1 MSNSGWGFGAWG
13 FSPWGGADDELSL
26 LEAHAVRENCVRLTF
41 SVPVR
46 LLRDLAPRDGAI
58 LSKYSFVADTSTT
71 GLDGQPARAVRPV
84 KAELA
89 LVENAAGA
97 LIDVWTDRALS
108 HHPSLYTVTVLDL
121 FSTAGA
127 PLALGGNTASF
138 FGVQAAIIAPHV
150 DNVSVGTD
158 IANPMNASPAFA
170 TQVAGSYVVDAS
182 GDYASDKGRDSYRK
196 RVLRRVF
203 TRKGAFAHLPSYG
216 LGLLDRVKKLGRPSD
231 KATLQGDIESQVKRE
246 PETKSC
252 SAALTLL
259 NASRGLWLL
268 QIQATTTFGQSM
280 SIQERF
286 VTGGA

>member
-1 MSNSGWGFGAWG
+1 MSGWGLGAWG
-13 FSPWGGADDELSL
+13 FSPWGGGADDELAL
-26 LEAHAVRENCVRLTF
+26 LEAHAVRENCVRLSF

-58 LSKYSFVADTSTT
+58 LSKYAITADSSTT
-71 GLDGQPARAVRPV
+71 GLDGLPARPVRPA

-89 LVENAAGA
+89 LVENAGGA
-97 LIDVWTDRALS
+97 LVDVWTDRPLS

-127 PLALGGNTASF
+127 PLALGSNTASF
-138 FGVQAAIIAPHV
+138 FGVQAAILAPHV

-158 IANPMNASPAFA
+158 LANPVNPNASIGS
-170 TQVAGSYVVDAS
+170 QIAGSYVVDAS
-182 GDYASDKGRDSYRK
+182 GDYAADKGLASYRK
-196 RVLRRVF
+196 RVLRRIF

-216 LGLLDRVKKLGRPSD
+216 VGLLDRVKKLARPSD
-231 KATLQGDIESQVKRE
+231 KASLLADIETQVKRE

-252 SAALTLL
+252 SPSLTLL
-259 NASRGLWLL
+259 DPSRGVWLL
-268 QIQATTTFGQSM
+268 QIHATTSFGPTT
-280 SIQERF
+280 SIAEQF